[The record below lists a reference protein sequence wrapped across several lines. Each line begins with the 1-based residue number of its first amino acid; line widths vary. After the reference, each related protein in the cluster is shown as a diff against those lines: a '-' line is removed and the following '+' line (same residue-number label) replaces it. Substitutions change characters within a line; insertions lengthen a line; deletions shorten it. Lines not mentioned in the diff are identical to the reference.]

1 MKESAAMVRARSES
15 IDEHIRRMVADAIA
29 TSHLLDVEYSA
40 ELIARAHGCPS
51 FILPITADLAEA
63 ALAARVP
70 MKLPASVRLW
80 QGPDVLRSDVERP
93 SNAMSFAGLID
104 A

>member
-1 MKESAAMVRARSES
+1 MKEGAAMVRARSES
-15 IDEHIRRMVADAIA
+15 IDEHIRRTVADAIA
-29 TSHLLDVEYSA
+29 TSHLLDVECSA
-40 ELIARAHGCPS
+40 ELIARAHGPS
-51 FILPITADLAEA
+51 FILSITADLAEA

-93 SNAMSFAGLID
+93 SNAMSFADLID